1 MKKHLTVD
9 QSLTNAT
16 QTLHREAIGLVSKMG
31 ASFKGG
37 GVLSGHLV
45 ERKPIGSVWKRSH
58 LQMSSLGSDWS
69 VY

>member
-31 ASFKGG
+31 ASFKRWGG
-37 GVLSGHLV
+37 PLRPSGGKETH
-45 ERKPIGSVWKRSH
+45 WF
-58 LQMSSLGSDWS
+58 SLEEVPPPNVIFGF
-69 VY
+69 